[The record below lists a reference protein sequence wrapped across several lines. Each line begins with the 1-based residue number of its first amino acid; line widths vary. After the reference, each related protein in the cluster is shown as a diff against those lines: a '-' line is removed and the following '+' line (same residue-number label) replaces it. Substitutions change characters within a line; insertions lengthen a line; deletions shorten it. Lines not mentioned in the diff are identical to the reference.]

1 MDHRRFARTA
11 LTALLWT
18 SIAYSA
24 VASEAYRPITATT
37 TNRTITLTGHDLT
50 IDQVVDIA
58 RHGAKVA
65 VRGATR
71 GDPGLPLQSSG
82 RLGPR
87 NCNDDRRSG
96 LPGKHGQVGR
106 SP

>member
-65 VRGATR
+65 VSGEAMQRAADSFGAWPA
-71 GDPGLPLQSSG
+71 GAAKLQ
-82 RLGPR
+82 R
-87 NCNDDRRSG
+87 
-96 LPGKHGQVGR
+96 
-106 SP
+106 